1 MRRIGLKALM
11 THWIKLVAPFALFS
25 FLAAAQPPSNAQMSL
40 RDAVEYMLAHSPDLK
55 ASQTEIA
62 RRQGLVTTAH
72 SFLMPQVDLSA
83 DAARTRYEHGYPFG
97 TTPSVLR
104 FDNALYT
111 GSADLKFLAWD
122 FHKTER
128 ELAAARERVESA
140 RATVDRRR
148 QEIVFETARLY
159 LQTLA
164 YSDLIGAAE
173 ARTKSLQSLLDLTNQ
188 LVKGGRAVP
197 VDALKIQTRLAQVES
212 DLATL
217 RSGQRSSLSALAAV
231 MGFEGELPQLTYTP
245 ASSQLPA
252 APGPEGELLRSA
264 VAARPDILSQDHEI
278 RASERAEEAARKSAW
293 PRIDLRASAIQYG
306 SNSPVGF
313 PQLIGR
319 LLPSLSSSNLPS
331 PGNAATDWVLGVHVS
346 FSLFDGGKRKGQI
359 EAAQAQLEESRLARQ
374 QLQLR
379 IDRDVRTAMA
389 DLESAESR
397 VTSLR
402 DSVTESERVLHDE
415 RLKFE
420 AGRSVINF
428 VLDAESA
435 LLTNQ
440 SLLSQAERSVSTAT
454 LALDLSLGRI
464 DINRLPNP

>member
-1 MRRIGLKALM
+1 MPRARGMSTAILLGPRRLCC
-11 THWIKLVAPFALFS
+11 VS
-25 FLAAAQPPSNAQMSL
+25 
-40 RDAVEYMLAHSPDLK
+40 
-55 ASQTEIA
+55 
-62 RRQGLVTTAH
+62 TT
-72 SFLMPQVDLSA
+72 LS
-83 DAARTRYEHGYPFG
+83 
-97 TTPSVLR
+97 
-104 FDNALYT
+104 YT

-122 FHKTER
+122 FHKTEL
-128 ELAAARERVESA
+128 ELAATRERVEAA

-164 YSDLIGAAE
+164 YSDLIDAAE

-231 MGFEGELPQLTYTP
+231 MGFEGDLPQLTYTP
-245 ASSQLPA
+245 ATSELPP
-252 APGPEGELLRSA
+252 APGPESELLRQA
-264 VAARPDILSQDHEI
+264 VAGRPDILSQDHEI

-313 PQLIGR
+313 PQLIGK

-346 FSLFDGGKRKGQI
+346 FPLFDGGKRKGQI
-359 EAAQAQLEESRLARQ
+359 QAAQAQLEESRLARQ
-374 QLQLR
+374 QLQFR

-397 VTSLR
+397 VNALR
-402 DSVTESERVLHDE
+402 DSVAESERVLHDE

-420 AGRSVINF
+420 AGTERDQFRLGCRVRPAHESVAP
-428 VLDAESA
+428 VPGRALRQHRGVGAGPQPGADRHQPAAESMMEST
-435 LLTNQ
+435 LPPMNL
-440 SLLSQAERSVSTAT
+440 RSAS
-454 LALDLSLGRI
+454 D
-464 DINRLPNP
+464 

>member
-1 MRRIGLKALM
+1 MRQLTRFAAPVAL
-11 THWIKLVAPFALFS
+11 AS
-25 FLAAAQPPSNAQMSL
+25 FLATAAQPPSNAPMTL
-40 RDAVEYMLAHSPDLK
+40 REAVEYALAHSPDLK
-55 ASQTEIA
+55 SSQTEVQ

-72 SFLMPQVDLSA
+72 SFLMPQVDLNA

-104 FDNALYT
+104 FDDALYT

-122 FHKTER
+122 FHKTEL
-128 ELAAARERVESA
+128 ELTATRERVESA
-140 RATVDRRR
+140 RAAVDRRR
-148 QEIVFETARLY
+148 QEIVFQTAQLY

-173 ARTKSLQSLLDLTNQ
+173 ARIKSMQSLLDRTNQ

-217 RSGQRSSLSALAAV
+217 QSGRRTSLSALAAV
-231 MGFEGELPQLTYTP
+231 MGFEGDLPQLTYTA

-252 APGPEGELLRSA
+252 APGAEGELLRSA

-278 RASERAEEAARKSAW
+278 RAGERAEEAARKSAW
-293 PRIDLRASAIQYG
+293 PRIDLRASVIQYG

-313 PQLIGR
+313 PQLIGK
-319 LLPSLSSSNLPS
+319 LLPSLNLNVPS
-331 PGNAATDWVLGVHVS
+331 PGNAATDWLIGVHVS
-346 FSLFDGGKRKGQI
+346 FPLFDGGRRKGQI
-359 EAAQAQLEESRLARQ
+359 QAAQAQLEEARLARQ
-374 QLQLR
+374 QLEFR
-379 IDRDVRTAMA
+379 IDREVRTALA

-397 VTSLR
+397 VKSLR
-402 DSVTESERVLHDE
+402 DSVAESERVLHDE

-440 SLLSQAERSVSTAT
+440 SLLSQAERSVSIAA
-454 LALDLSLGRI
+454 LALDLGLGRI
-464 DINRLPNP
+464 NLNRLPNP